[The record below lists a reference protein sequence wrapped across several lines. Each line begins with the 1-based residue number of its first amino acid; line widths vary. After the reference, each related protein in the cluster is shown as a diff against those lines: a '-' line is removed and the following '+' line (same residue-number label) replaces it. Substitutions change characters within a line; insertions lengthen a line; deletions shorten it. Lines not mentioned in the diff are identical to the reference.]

1 MQTYVGVFNL
11 EAVCTGVFHHR
22 VIMNLCTHNSTL
34 DPEATCQGLLKSV
47 HRFLRR
53 RFLNVFTIYGHGG
66 HLGNLT

>member
-11 EAVCTGVFHHR
+11 EAVCTGVFHRR

-34 DPEATCQGLLKSV
+34 VPEATCQVLLKSV

-53 RFLNVFTIYGHGG
+53 FLNVFTICGHGD